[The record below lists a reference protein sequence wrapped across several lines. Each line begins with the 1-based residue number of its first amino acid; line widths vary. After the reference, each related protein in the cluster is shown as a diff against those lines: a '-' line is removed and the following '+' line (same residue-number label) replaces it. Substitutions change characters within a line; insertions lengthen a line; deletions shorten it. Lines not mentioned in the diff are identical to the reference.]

1 MVAAGCTGTGRE
13 FAGLVDLRKVGGL
26 VTRTITISPR
36 RGSTTPRIA
45 EVPAGVVWDTGLQN
59 PGIDAFVADEL
70 ERFAG
75 TGVAT
80 LVSIGGGTL
89 EDYVRLTTSL
99 QGRPQVAAIEVFLS
113 GPDEELARPV
123 LGAHADRVSEIVGA
137 VSRMSLVPV
146 FAKLP
151 GGVPEVGELAHA
163 AVRAGATGVTV
174 SGSPP
179 ALAVDAARLAPDL
192 GSVTGWL
199 SGPVLKP
206 LTIRSVFEVAR
217 AIPGTPVIACGGIR
231 TGEDAVACLLA
242 GAWAVQV
249 GTATLIDPT
258 APVLVAKGIASY
270 LKAKNVGSPADV
282 RGRLRVPAAF
292 APQSAQERA
301 GS

>member
-1 MVAAGCTGTGRE
+1 
-13 FAGLVDLRKVGGL
+13 
-26 VTRTITISPR
+26 
-36 RGSTTPRIA
+36 
-45 EVPAGVVWDTGLQN
+45 
-59 PGIDAFVADEL
+59 
-70 ERFAG
+70 
-75 TGVAT
+75 
-80 LVSIGGGTL
+80 
-89 EDYVRLTTSL
+89 
-99 QGRPQVAAIEVFLS
+99 VAAIEVFLS

-249 GTATLIDPT
+249 GTATLIDPV

-270 LKAKNVGSPADV
+270 LKAKNVGSPGDV

-292 APQSAQERA
+292 APENVQERA